1 MKRIP
6 SLKRSLQ
13 LLVASILL
21 ANTSFTASAKS
32 AASAPVNTPST
43 SARATAP
50 PPSLEPLSVKI
61 DGDES
66 NRVGDPIIVWVSIT
80 NESEGQLKLMNATVR
95 INPSSN
101 SSFGSASSCAVSGDG
116 EPLLMPRQML
126 RMACKFPDDNKGPA
140 AALSEAAD
148 PAASQPG
155 VEVGQGGGNSASGW
169 SASWFT
175 RVLDAQ
181 LRFEVEVEIE
191 HMAGGKQDMRRFYP
205 VVTVKAV
212 DYSVFIGGVAGAML
226 LALFVLAER
235 VLKNPEVRRHWVQS
249 LFVTLVMGLR
259 GGAIAVIALL
269 LGKTTQGVG
278 SPVSLSVTDF
288 TGGVLIGL
296 FSYPLASW
304 ISSTLKLDGVFV
316 NASAET
322 EQKEKQ
328 S

>member
-1 MKRIP
+1 MNRMP
-6 SLKRSLQ
+6 SLQRSLQ

-21 ANTSFTASAKS
+21 AGASFTASAKP
-32 AASAPVNTPST
+32 AASAPVDAAAT
-43 SARATAP
+43 SARATAAP
-50 PPSLEPLSVKI
+50 VSLEPLGVKI

-66 NRVGDPIIVWVSIT
+66 NRVGDPVIVWVSIT
-80 NESEGQLKLMNATVR
+80 NESDAQLKLMNATVR

-101 SSFGSASSCAVSGDG
+101 ASFGSASSCAVLGDG
-116 EPLLMPRQML
+116 EQLLLPRQML
-126 RMACKFPDDNKGPA
+126 RTACKFPDEKRVPA
-140 AALSEAAD
+140 GAPSETADAAV
-148 PAASQPG
+148 SQPV
-155 VEVGQGGGNSASGW
+155 VEVDQGAGASASGW

-191 HMAGGKQDMRRFYP
+191 QLAGGKQDTRRFYP

-235 VLKNPEVRRHWVQS
+235 VLKNPEVRRHWVQN

-316 NASAET
+316 NAAADT
-322 EQKEKQ
+322 GQKEKQ